1 MLKKTKIVAAT
12 ALAVTG
18 LAAAPQASADQI
30 SDLNAR
36 IYRLEQQTAAPAVNV
51 QEVTNLNAR
60 MAVIEEQEAI
70 RATQK
75 SGNMVFFRGGYAR
88 NSVNRFGDIL
98 TDTAGI
104 SGQKNGGKDGW
115 YVGAGFD
122 FSLSND
128 LFGLHDGTEIL
139 AELMFEYKEFDR
151 AEMAASALPTV
162 LNSTVAGTLTA
173 GSGAVTVSQFTL
185 TAAPKIKFMKG
196 SRFRPWIIPMGFAL
210 HVISPPSDGVTVLD
224 PGMHFGLGADFR
236 VWKDIYIG
244 ADARYNLTFGDLDG
258 VDTEGFTA
266 GGYVGIGF

>member
-75 SGNMVFFRGGYAR
+75 SGNMVFFRGGFAR
-88 NSVNRFGDIL
+88 NSVNRRGDIL
-98 TDTAGI
+98 TDVQGVFGE
-104 SGQKNGGKDGW
+104 SNGGKSGW
-115 YVGAGFD
+115 YTGAGFD
-122 FSLSND
+122 FNLSDD

-151 AEMAASALPTV
+151 TDLAVAPLPAL
-162 LNSTVAGTLTA
+162 LNGVGGGNSVPGT
-173 GSGAVTVSQFTL
+173 VTVSQFTL

-196 SRFRPWIIPMGFAL
+196 SRFRPWIIPLGFAL

-244 ADARYNLTFGDLDG
+244 ADARYNLTFGELDG